1 MNCIELKK
9 NPLKSDNTSNNNFH
23 YNDYNNSPV
32 MQPIF
37 SPSSS
42 SSTKTSPTSPFI
54 QINYSNNDNNEKLNI
69 FDQTMLD
76 YLICYENSKSYL
88 LQVIHVFMSK
98 RIVNATI
105 F

>member
-1 MNCIELKK
+1 
-9 NPLKSDNTSNNNFH
+9 
-23 YNDYNNSPV
+23 

-42 SSTKTSPTSPFI
+42 SSTTTSPTSPFI
-54 QINYSNNDNNEKLNI
+54 QINNDNNEKLNI